1 MIWVDYFLLAIVA
14 ISSLL
19 SLWRG
24 FFKEALSVI
33 TWVVAL
39 SIAILYFKPMGDL
52 LSGFINSP
60 TVRNISGFALL
71 FISVLI
77 LGGILNYLVAQLVS
91 KTGLT
96 ATDRI
101 LGVVFGLLRGVVIGA
116 LIIMLAGLTSLP
128 QEQWWQESWLI
139 SYFQDLAL
147 WIRSFLPDSVAQHI
161 DFQAGY

>member
-1 MIWVDYFLLAIVA
+1 MIWPDYFLLAIIA

-39 SIAILYFKPMGDL
+39 SVAILYFKPMGDL
-52 LSGFINSP
+52 LSGLISSP
-60 TVRNISGFALL
+60 TVRNITGFALL
-71 FISVLI
+71 FICVLI
-77 LGGILNYLVAQLVS
+77 LGGILNYLVSQLVS

-96 ATDRI
+96 GTDRA
-101 LGVVFGLLRGVVIGA
+101 LGIIFGLLRGVVIGA
-116 LIIMLAGLTSLP
+116 LIVMLAGLTTLP
-128 QEQWWQESWLI
+128 QEQWWLDSRLI

-161 DFQAGY
+161 SY